1 MEEGTGPGRRWP
13 PPGSRVGVGGLSPS
27 ISQGGAAEAA
37 RLEKNLGT
45 SAVCLEWGGAGGD

>member
-27 ISQGGAAEAA
+27 ISQGGAAEAP